1 MVTTTK
7 MIWESASVSLNQLAF
22 QEVKSPKDTLT
33 KTGTENET
41 KAENKSLKWK
51 KKWETQGVFR

>member
-1 MVTTTK
+1 M
-7 MIWESASVSLNQLAF
+7 SLNQLAF

-41 KAENKSLKWK
+41 KAENKVIKMKEKMRDTRSLQIKRNYANN
-51 KKWETQGVFR
+51 QDFI

>member
-1 MVTTTK
+1 M
-7 MIWESASVSLNQLAF
+7 SLNQLAF

-41 KAENKSLKWK
+41 KAENKVIKMKEKMRDTRTLQIKRNYAHN
-51 KKWETQGVFR
+51 QDFI